1 MSELDY
7 KNIYQINNTDI
18 QKEFLR
24 YFSFW
29 PYFLVF
35 LIICLTI
42 ANLYLRYEPAI
53 FESSSRIEIIDKAQ
67 DSEMA
72 LPTAMTVFNRSM
84 INLENDFIYLE
95 NMVDSLSYQD
105 SLKSVM
111 ITILEEEI
119 KLTNEE
125 LTWRGEQLKLTEQK
139 VKLVK
144 PSWYENK
151 WLYFGYGAT
160 LSYAVITLI
169 NQIGNISN
177 L

>member
-1 MSELDY
+1 MKKLLILLFTTIGIS
-7 KNIYQINNTDI
+7 QTTFTD
-18 QKEFLR
+18 E
-24 YFSFW
+24 
-29 PYFLVF
+29 
-35 LIICLTI
+35 
-42 ANLYLRYEPAI
+42 
-53 FESSSRIEIIDKAQ
+53 EI
-67 DSEMA
+67 
-72 LPTAMTVFNRSM
+72 